1 MTEQQSYSYVTL
13 RYFHDAMTGEFLNV
27 GLLLFAPA
35 SKSLHVKTR
44 KTMSRV
50 REVFPDLDRP
60 AFTSAMRS
68 VEHSV
73 ALLKKELF
81 GAPLFSKYLD
91 VESIAKRVLQT
102 DDSSLQWSSKG
113 TGITSDVSK
122 TFDRLFARLVTRYD
136 ERDDHRKSDDEVW
149 RPVRQMLEQRDL
161 ASKLQEKTI
170 VGDVDQ
176 ISFKHA
182 WKNGQWHVIEPISL
196 DLSDAEGI
204 KQKARRWR
212 GHLSAVAEGSEPF
225 KPLFVVGAP
234 ADKDLRSAFDNAVA
248 ILRTSPFQPEVFE
261 ENDIKGLVDK
271 IEEEVREHE
280 AGVDKR

>member
-1 MTEQQSYSYVTL
+1 MTEQKSYSYVTL

-35 SKSLHVKTR
+35 EKLLRVKTR
-44 KTMSRV
+44 RTMSRV

-60 AFTSAMRS
+60 AFTGAMRS

-73 ALLKKELF
+73 ARLTRELF
-81 GAPLFSKYLD
+81 DAPLFSKDLD
-91 VESIAKRVLQT
+91 VESIARRVLPS
-102 DDSSLQWSSKG
+102 DDSSLQWSSRG
-113 TGITSDVSK
+113 TGITSNIDQ
-122 TFDRLFARLVTRYD
+122 TFDRLFSRLVTRYD
-136 ERDDHRKSDDEVW
+136 ARDDHRKSDDEVW
-149 RPVRQMLEQRDL
+149 RPVRQMLEQRHL
-161 ASKLQEKTI
+161 AAKLQEKTI

-196 DLSDAEGI
+196 DLADAEGI

-225 KPLFVVGAP
+225 RPLFVVGAP
-234 ADKDLRSAFDNAVA
+234 ADEDLKPAYDNAVA

-261 ENDIKGLVDK
+261 EDEIENLVDK
-271 IEEEVREHE
+271 IEEEVREHD
-280 AGVDKR
+280 ARGS

>member
-35 SKSLHVKTR
+35 EKLLRVKTR
-44 KTMSRV
+44 RTMSRV

-73 ALLKKELF
+73 ARLTRELF
-81 GAPLFSKYLD
+81 DAPLFSKDID
-91 VESIAKRVLQT
+91 VKSIARRVLPS
-102 DDSSLQWSSKG
+102 DDSSLQWSSRG
-113 TGITSDVSK
+113 TGITSNIDQ
-122 TFDRLFARLVTRYD
+122 TFDRLFSRLVTRYD
-136 ERDDHRKSDDEVW
+136 ARDDHRKSDDEVW

-161 ASKLQEKTI
+161 ASRLQEKTI

-196 DLSDAEGI
+196 DLADAEGI

-225 KPLFVVGAP
+225 RPLFVVGAP
-234 ADKDLRSAFDNAVA
+234 ADEDLKPAYDNAVA
-248 ILRTSPFQPEVFE
+248 ILRTSPFQPEIFE
-261 ENDIKGLVDK
+261 EDEIENLVDK
-271 IEEEVREHE
+271 IEEEVREHD
-280 AGVDKR
+280 ARGG

>member
-1 MTEQQSYSYVTL
+1 MTQQQSYSYVTL

-35 SKSLHVKTR
+35 EKSLRVKTR
-44 KTMSRV
+44 RTMSRV
-50 REVFPDLDRP
+50 REVFPDLDRS

-73 ALLKKELF
+73 ARIKKELF
-81 GAPLFSKYLD
+81 DAPLFSKDLD
-91 VESIAKRVLQT
+91 VESIARRVVPL
-102 DDSSLQWSSKG
+102 DDSSLQWSSKSA
-113 TGITSDVSK
+113 GITSNIDQ
-122 TFDRLFARLVTRYD
+122 TFDRLFSRLVTRYD
-136 ERDDHRKSDDEVW
+136 EHDEHRKSDDEVW
-149 RPVRQMLEQRDL
+149 RPVRQMLEQRHL

-196 DLSDAEGI
+196 DLADAEGI

-212 GHLSAVAEGSEPF
+212 GHLSAVADGSEPF

-234 ADKDLRSAFDNAVA
+234 ADKDLRSAFDSAVA
-248 ILRTSPFQPEVFE
+248 ILRTSPFQPEIFE
-261 ENDIKGLVDK
+261 EDEIENLVDK
-271 IEEEVREHE
+271 IEEEVKEHD
-280 AGVDKR
+280 ARGS

>member
-13 RYFHDAMTGEFLNV
+13 RYVHDAMTGEFLNV

-35 SKSLHVKTR
+35 ERLLRVKTR
-44 KTMSRV
+44 RTMSRV
-50 REVFPDLDRP
+50 RDIFPDLDRP

-68 VEHSV
+68 IEHSV
-73 ALLKKELF
+73 ARLTKEF
-81 GAPLFSKYLD
+81 FNAPLFSRDID
-91 VESIAKRVLQT
+91 VEGIARRVLPS

-113 TGITSDVSK
+113 TGVTSNIDQ
-122 TFDRLFARLVTRYD
+122 TFDRLFSRLVTRYD
-136 ERDDHRKSDDEVW
+136 ARDDHRKSDDEVW
-149 RPVRQMLEQRDL
+149 RPVRQLLEQRHL

-196 DLSDAEGI
+196 DLADAEGI

-225 KPLFVVGAP
+225 KPLFVVAAP
-234 ADKDLRSAFDNAVA
+234 ADKDLKSAYDNAVA
-248 ILRTSPFQPEVFE
+248 ILRTSPFLPEIFE
-261 ENDIKGLVDK
+261 EDDVESLVDK
-271 IEEEVREHE
+271 IEEEVREHD
-280 AGVDKR
+280 ARGS